1 MITPLASRK
10 TFVSSLTAIAGIVL
24 LYFCVSENNDALLSF
39 EATPSELEVKM

>member
-10 TFVSSLTAIAGIVL
+10 TFVSSLTAIAGIV
-24 LYFCVSENNDALLSF
+24 FCVSENNDALLSF